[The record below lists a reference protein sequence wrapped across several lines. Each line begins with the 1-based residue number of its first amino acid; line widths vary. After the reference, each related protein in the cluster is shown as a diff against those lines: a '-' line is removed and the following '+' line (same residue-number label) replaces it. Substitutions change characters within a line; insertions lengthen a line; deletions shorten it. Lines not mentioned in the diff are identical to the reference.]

1 METGNMSEDRP
12 NDDKT
17 VVASST
23 QSLTGG
29 QSRNNSPVLVQYDG
43 GAAGKKFNLASAG
56 ALVGRRADKVQ
67 VWIDDPSVSRE
78 HCRIDFN
85 GTAAIVTDLG
95 SLNHTFINDIRVM
108 QSAELVH
115 GDMLRVGNVRLRYF
129 THGTADQ
136 LLVDRIY
143 RMAVQDRMLDVF
155 RREYAMERLEEEFRL
170 AKAGTLELCLI
181 MIDLDKFKTVN
192 DTLGHDAGDIVLK
205 EVCAA
210 IKPLIGANDTFAR
223 WGGEEFC
230 VLSSSNHADS
240 VALAERIRRTVELST
255 IDYEGHT
262 IPVTVS
268 LGVASAREVFP
279 ADAIPLE
286 STATVH
292 DLIRLADARMYQ
304 SKQGGRNRVTCA

>member
-1 METGNMSEDRP
+1 MADDRP

-17 VVASST
+17 IVASST

-43 GAAGKKFNLASAG
+43 GAAGKRFNLSSTG
-56 ALVGRRADKVQ
+56 ILVGRRADRVQ

-78 HCRIDFN
+78 HCRIDFQ
-85 GTAAIVTDLG
+85 GTAAIVSDLG

-136 LLVDRIY
+136 LLFDRIY

-170 AKAGTLELCLI
+170 VKAGSVELCFI
-181 MIDLDKFKTVN
+181 MIDLDHFKNIN
-192 DTLGHDAGDIVLK
+192 DTHGHDAGDIVLK
-205 EVCAA
+205 EVCAS
-210 IKPLIGANDTFAR
+210 IKPLIGSNDTFAR
-223 WGGEEFC
+223 FGGEEFC
-230 VLSSSNHADS
+230 VLSGSSLDDS
-240 VALAERIRRTVELST
+240 VALAERIRRTVELSAV
-255 IDYEGHT
+255 DYEGQT

-268 LGVASAREVFP
+268 LGVASARELFAGSEFQETP
-279 ADAIPLE
+279 PNIQ
-286 STATVH
+286 
-292 DLIRLADARMYQ
+292 DLIRLADARLYQ
-304 SKQGGRNRVTCA
+304 SKQGGRNRVTSS